1 MPCVYPHVVN
11 VDDADD
17 ADDVDAV
24 VPPRSMMLNE
34 ILDHKPNVALYNGAD
49 LSPT

>member
-1 MPCVYPHVVN
+1 MPCVYPHVVDV
-11 VDDADD
+11 VDV
-17 ADDVDAV
+17 DDVDAI